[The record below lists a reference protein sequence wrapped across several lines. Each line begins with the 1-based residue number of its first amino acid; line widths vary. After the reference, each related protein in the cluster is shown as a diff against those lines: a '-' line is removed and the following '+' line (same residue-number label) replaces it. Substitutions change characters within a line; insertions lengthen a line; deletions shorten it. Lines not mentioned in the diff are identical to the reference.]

1 MVEGEPGPIELLPPG
16 SKWRE
21 VASERFPVGLLV
33 WRAAVVK
40 LETHPP
46 PVPNFL
52 FNFRVKVVF
61 TN

>member
-1 MVEGEPGPIELLPPG
+1 MLLAHRE
-16 SKWRE
+16 RE
-21 VASERFPVGLLV
+21 VASQRFPVGPLV

-40 LETHPP
+40 LETHPLP
-46 PVPNFL
+46 LPKMYPRGHHVFL